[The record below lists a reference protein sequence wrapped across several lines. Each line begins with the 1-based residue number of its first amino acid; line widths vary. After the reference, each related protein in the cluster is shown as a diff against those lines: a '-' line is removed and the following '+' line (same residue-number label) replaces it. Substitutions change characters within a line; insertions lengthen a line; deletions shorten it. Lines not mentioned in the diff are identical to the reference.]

1 VKKFLEIDGNPVIG
15 FFRSSVDGDLKVA
28 MGQPACTFAWQ
39 DVPMDVQGALIA
51 HAVEVGQNLKGDDWY
66 LDVSGGVAEQ
76 RNEGDDQTPGDAQGD
91 GDCPECDG
99 TGQGRDE
106 YMSED
111 CPECDGT
118 GKQQGDQGDNNN
130 DDAGDPGDDDGE
142 GEQPEQE
149 GDEMNFDDRNKNGE
163 DESTGNQMVD
173 DIWKLIKPNVEA
185 VSANH
190 TTYGVDFVFKNLPE
204 FSPGTPGE
212 PEPYKAPKFEGPK
225 APKPAPGKLQHKMYP
240 KLLNMM
246 ARRVHPYLSGP
257 PGTGKSQMAKEAAD
271 ELGLAFSVTSFSPM
285 STESKLLGYRDAN
298 GVYIRTDFRDRY
310 EFGGVWLG
318 DEMDNAN
325 GAVVAVMNGGL
336 AQDFMGFPDGN
347 VDRHPDF
354 ICIATA
360 NTWGTGPT
368 AEFAGR
374 QKMDAATLNR
384 FVKMGIE
391 TDEDLEFQIVSGILG
406 DDLATTW
413 LAKVRHVRS
422 AVAELRI
429 KTFVTMRDS
438 INGARL
444 IQPGPGKFSQAE
456 AIEMTCM
463 CLLTDDQKR
472 KVKAWKPGKGV

>member
-1 VKKFLEIDGNPVIG
+1 
-15 FFRSSVDGDLKVA
+15 
-28 MGQPACTFAWQ
+28 
-39 DVPMDVQGALIA
+39 
-51 HAVEVGQNLKGDDWY
+51 
-66 LDVSGGVAEQ
+66 
-76 RNEGDDQTPGDAQGD
+76 
-91 GDCPECDG
+91 
-99 TGQGRDE
+99 
-106 YMSED
+106 
-111 CPECDGT
+111 
-118 GKQQGDQGDNNN
+118 
-130 DDAGDPGDDDGE
+130 
-142 GEQPEQE
+142 
-149 GDEMNFDDRNKNGE
+149 
-163 DESTGNQMVD
+163 
-173 DIWKLIKPNVEA
+173 
-185 VSANH
+185 
-190 TTYGVDFVFKNLPE
+190 
-204 FSPGTPGE
+204 
-212 PEPYKAPKFEGPK
+212 
-225 APKPAPGKLQHKMYP
+225 MYP

-298 GVYIRTDFRDRY
+298 GVYVRTDFRDRY

-354 ICIATA
+354 VCIATA

-413 LAKVRHVRS
+413 LAKVRHVRN

-472 KVKAWKPGKGV
+472 KVKAWKPGKEI